1 MLKISR
7 NHRDI
12 SLLRSLWQKQMVRS
26 GIIELPDWSN
36 FLTKSKLEKNSLLIS
51 FKSTIFDQMHPINS
65 DSALST

>member
-7 NHRDI
+7 NHRDL

-36 FLTKSKLEKNSLLIS
+36 FLYL
-51 FKSTIFDQMHPINS
+51 
-65 DSALST
+65 ALTVGGSQ